1 MLFEIIV
8 GIQIRIAKK
17 TEMSPMNNK
26 SINGR
31 IGDGISPSR
40 DIAGLDFERGI
51 AAILDLEGNA
61 EALKFFKA
69 SSKKFGFE
77 ILTLKNQSIS
87 SYIQTANYND
97 CLIIYSA
104 NYLNA
109 LNLIRRYSAE
119 LNGIPKIALTSGAQ
133 AIQRA
138 NLFHAGYDGVFEI
151 ENDTLDLVSQ
161 AIIAF
166 RRRYQF
172 SKSKLMK
179 HPGITDQIASL
190 AYIEQISRRQATIL
204 HSLATSPDRSVD
216 TKDLCHLCG
225 SKDGPI
231 SHNHLK
237 VLITSLRKSLRPGIK
252 ISSLSRLEQDRS
264 GYQLVICEDF

>member
-1 MLFEIIV
+1 MS
-8 GIQIRIAKK
+8 QMNKK
-17 TEMSPMNNK
+17 TL
-26 SINGR
+26 NGG
-31 IGDGISPSR
+31 IGDEIPPKI
-40 DIAGLDFERGI
+40 DNAGRGFKSGVL
-51 AAILDLEGNA
+51 AILDIEGNA
-61 EALKFFKA
+61 GTLEYFKA
-69 SSKKFGFE
+69 SSKELGFE
-77 ILTLKNQSIS
+77 ILTLRNLSIP
-87 SYIQTANYND
+87 SYIQTATLTD
-97 CLIIYSA
+97 CFIIYSE

-179 HPGITDQIASL
+179 HPGITDEIASL

-204 HSLATSPDRSVD
+204 HSLATSPDRSVG

>member
-1 MLFEIIV
+1 MN
-8 GIQIRIAKK
+8 KK
-17 TEMSPMNNK
+17 TLTSGIGSDVSPILDNARLG
-26 SINGR
+26 SENG
-31 IGDGISPSR
+31 IP
-40 DIAGLDFERGI
+40 
-51 AAILDLEGNA
+51 AILDFEGNA
-61 EALKFFKA
+61 ETLKFFKT
-69 SSKKFGFE
+69 SNKKFGFT
-77 ILTLKNQSIS
+77 ILTLKLLSIP
-87 SYIQTANYND
+87 SYIRLANSND

-109 LNLIRRYSAE
+109 LNLIRRYSSD
-119 LNGIPKIALTSGAQ
+119 LHGIPKVALISGAQ
-133 AIQRA
+133 AIQKA

-151 ENDTLDLVSQ
+151 ENDSLDLVSQ

-179 HPGITDQIASL
+179 HPGIADEIANL
-190 AYIEQISRRQATIL
+190 AYIDQLTRRQATIL

-216 TKDLCHLCG
+216 TVDLCHLCG

-237 VLITSLRKSLRPGIK
+237 VLISNLRKSLRPGIK
-252 ISSLSRLEQDRS
+252 ISSLTRLDQDRA